1 MSNYRALIALV
12 MEHPTYPFP
21 VFRMLSL
28 SIPMFLKI
36 SHHSF
41 SLSLDFAAKMSFFSL
56 INFRYFLVNLKC

>member
-28 SIPMFLKI
+28 SIPMFLEI

-41 SLSLDFAAKMSFFSL
+41 SLSLDFAAKCPFFL
-56 INFRYFLVNLKC
+56 WLTFDIFW